1 MKLYVICQICG
12 RSGKVD
18 TCRDKGWIDFKTNE
32 AINYLKDYLDYD
44 IWVCREC
51 KEGKYDSLF
60 EASFWEDLLQVEKSE
75 INHESR

>member
-12 RSGKVD
+12 RLGKVD

-51 KEGKYDSLF
+51 KE
-60 EASFWEDLLQVEKSE
+60 EK
-75 INHESR
+75 I